1 MDRIDDLLLQWYE
14 WQAGYAPH
22 LGHGGAEPA
31 CRDFRISRQWMDYDD
46 LNDEVEWNLKEA
58 TGKLIEPLIQK
69 LDMRSRLAINT
80 AMRNFGAGASVWV
93 NPRHADTQDEDYA
106 RAKAILCPQLVSIG
120 LLEKGTC
127 KQGHFGIS
135 SVSVAPLHA

>member
-1 MDRIDDLLLQWYE
+1 
-14 WQAGYAPH
+14 
-22 LGHGGAEPA
+22 
-31 CRDFRISRQWMDYDD
+31 MDYDD

-106 RAKAILCPQLVSIG
+106 RAKAILCPQLVAIG

-127 KQGHFGIS
+127 KPGHVGIS
-135 SVSVAPLHA
+135 SGSVASLHA